1 MSTTS
6 ALHRAKLAR
15 YNYLSKLIRRKTALA
30 DPKIPGI
37 IDQTDGTLNKDLLND
52 DLPVAIEEWEDVPDP
67 ARGNDYLQLHIALV
81 DDNGVV
87 GEFEKVGPEL
97 EFNTDNIDTLPD
109 AVLIPKA
116 NLAPDGERQLK
127 YSIEKYNTNVTW
139 SNPIPYICDSIPPW
153 GNDTPDAV
161 RLPAVPITDAWLTA
175 NPTGIKLT
183 LAEYDNQ
190 QAKDTYA
197 LFYSKSVPV
206 YPDLPPALD
215 SGLLPANRELL
226 IKKADIETLSDGHYY
241 VGYVLADKATNL
253 SRVSFISEVFVNLGT
268 LPENLLPPKVPAAEI
283 DGLVNLEDAR
293 APEGVTV
300 QIEEFANS
308 RPSDRIEV
316 TWGTDTDPFSEEIG
330 SGGFP
335 LFIRVPNEVLQKAYG
350 KADTVVNTAV
360 SYRVLR
366 HGVPYGPES
375 ITVDVD
381 FSVIGP
387 VHPGPDPDP
396 DWPDPINSQL
406 LAPTVKG
413 EVSDTANELHRS
425 DANRPA
431 KLSFPLYT
439 PAVDGEVVDF
449 YWDGTLV
456 TEATYDVKT
465 ADGPTITVNIP
476 WSYIVTAGNNPA
488 LPVFYTIRKSR
499 APGNEQ
505 RSVSASV
512 NVDAVTVVP
521 EAAEFQRT
529 TRDWLNCN
537 SLWEDPLNPAGDPAF
552 RVFVKPLA
560 QHLPNG
566 GVVTMNWTALGGLT
580 GENPISGAEL
590 TVPVTITKQQAEDG
604 FYWDIK
610 PYVTHILPIYQPAG
624 DGADGRGR
632 VTYSFK
638 IGAETVTS
646 EPVEN
651 KVGLGTG
658 AGTCPI
664 PAP

>member
-15 YNYLSKLIRRKTALA
+15 FNYLSKLIRRKTALA

-161 RLPAVPITDAWLTA
+161 SLPAVPITDAWLTA

-215 SGLLPANRELL
+215 SGLLPPNRELL

>member
-1 MSTTS
+1 MTTTT

-52 DLPVAIEEWEDVPDP
+52 DLPVTIEEWEDVPDP

-97 EFNTDNIDTLPD
+97 EFNTDNIDTLPA

-197 LFYSKSVPV
+197 LFYSKSIPV

-456 TEATYDVKT
+456 TEKTYDVDT
-465 ADGPTITVNIP
+465 AEGPTITVEIP

>member
-15 YNYLSKLIRRKTALA
+15 YNYLSKLIRRKATPA
-30 DPKIPGI
+30 DPEIPGI
-37 IDQTDGTLNKDLLND
+37 IDSTDGTLDKDVLNA
-52 DLPVAIEEWEDVPDP
+52 DLPVTIKKWEDVPDP
-67 ARGNDYLQLHIALV
+67 SLGNDYLQLHVALV
-81 DDNGVV
+81 NHQGVV
-87 GEFEKVGPEL
+87 GDFEKVGPEL
-97 EFNTDNIDTLPD
+97 EFNTDNIDTLPN

-116 NLAPDGERQLK
+116 DLAPDGERRLK
-127 YSIEKYNTNVTW
+127 YSIEKYNTNVNW
-139 SNPIPYICDSIPPW
+139 SNPIPFICDSIPPW
-153 GNDTPDAV
+153 GNDVPAAV
-161 RLPAVPITDAWLTA
+161 TLPAEPITDAWLSA
-175 NPTGIKLT
+175 NPTGIRLT
-183 LAEYDNQ
+183 LAGYENQ

-206 YPDLPPALD
+206 YPDLPPPVA

-241 VGYVLADKATNL
+241 VGYVLADNATNL

-268 LPENLLPPKVPAAEI
+268 LPEDLLPPKVPAAEI

-300 QIEEFANS
+300 QIDEFANS

-381 FSVIGP
+381 FSIIGP
-387 VHPGPDPDP
+387 VRPEPDPE
-396 DWPDPINSQL
+396 WPDPINSQL

-413 EVSDTANELHRS
+413 VISDKPNELHRS
-425 DANRPA
+425 DANQPA

-439 PAVDGEVVDF
+439 AALDDEVVDF

-456 TEATYDVKT
+456 SEATYDVKN
-465 ADGPTITVNIP
+465 ADGPTITVDIP

-512 NVDAVTVVP
+512 NVDAVTIVP

-529 TRDWLNCN
+529 TRGWLNCN
-537 SLWEDPLNPAGDPAF
+537 SLWEDPLNPTGEPAF

-560 QHLPNG
+560 QYLPNG
-566 GVVTMNWTALGGLT
+566 GEVTMNWTALGGLT
-580 GENPISGAEL
+580 GENPISGAEK
-590 TVPVTITKQQAEDG
+590 TVPVTINKQQAEDG
-604 FYWDIK
+604 FYWDIE
-610 PYVTHILPIYQPAG
+610 PYVTHICPIYDPTG
-624 DGADGRGR
+624 HGADGRGR
-632 VTYSFK
+632 VTYCFTFGS
-638 IGAETVTS
+638 ETVTS

>member
-1 MSTTS
+1 
-6 ALHRAKLAR
+6 
-15 YNYLSKLIRRKTALA
+15 
-30 DPKIPGI
+30 
-37 IDQTDGTLNKDLLND
+37 
-52 DLPVAIEEWEDVPDP
+52 
-67 ARGNDYLQLHIALV
+67 V

-161 RLPAVPITDAWLTA
+161 SLPAVPITDAWLTA

-215 SGLLPANRELL
+215 SGLLPPNRELL

-316 TWGTDTDPFSEEIG
+316 TWGTNTDPFSEEIG

-413 EVSDTANELHRS
+413 EVSDTPNELHRR